1 MTSMSGYI
9 LMRLMDLGSVSST
22 LSAAFDIVSL
32 NVAVRFSFACR
43 SYQAMS
49 RRIGKLVILQRRLSQ
64 YSALTTVLC
73 AART

>member
-49 RRIGKLVILQRRLSQ
+49 SRMGKLVSL
-64 YSALTTVLC
+64 
-73 AART
+73 